1 LFCAGGE
8 PHDRKRHLAS
18 NEGSRRRT
26 GLRGWSPLGYRHVM
40 TGLDPDS
47 AVERL
52 ADVLRQQDG
61 VRLAYLF
68 GSRARQ
74 QQRADSDF
82 DIAVLLNETAAAADR
97 GRPLRGLVAA
107 LGRVVA
113 ATLVDLVVLN
123 DAPPLLRHR
132 VLRDG
137 ILIMEQESEDRV
149 RFARR
154 TLRDY
159 QDQQIRREWATR
171 ARIHRLTR
179 EANNGRSGDLLEKA
193 RGAARLLA
201 EAARVS

>member
-1 LFCAGGE
+1 M
-8 PHDRKRHLAS
+8 
-18 NEGSRRRT
+18 
-26 GLRGWSPLGYRHVM
+26 RGPE
-40 TGLDPDS
+40 PDS

-52 ADVLRQQDG
+52 ADVLRQQDA

-74 QQRADSDF
+74 QQRPDSDF
-82 DIAVLLNETAAAADR
+82 DIAVLLTETAAAADR
-97 GRPLRGLVAA
+97 GRILRELAA
-107 LGRVVA
+107 SLGRVVA

-137 ILIMEQESEDRV
+137 ILLMERAPEDRV

-179 EANNGRSGDLLEKA
+179 EANDGRSGDLLEKA

-201 EAARVS
+201 EAARVP